1 MSTDLLEKRLKDLA
15 VDVPDPGR
23 VTARVLSRALQP
35 QSHRVVRFLSVGV
48 ATVLLIALVG
58 YFVPAAGTVAA
69 STPAGDLL
77 RDAGLVGA
85 KDRIT
90 WVGAA
95 DTSSGYRLQ
104 LVGAYADSTRT
115 VLLLH
120 SDPATLPMSA
130 SQIELTDQFGRHYRL
145 RGAATNMLTGN
156 ASADFEPLAWPDAIT
171 GARIT
176 LHLSQIQAL
185 AKPYADGEPVQL
197 KDVRGSWT
205 LHATL
210 GVDETTA
217 LAVPAPASLGPA
229 HFQFTSANYSS
240 ATVAV
245 EADITGVTSEE
256 LNRRIADG
264 LKGTPVFTADL
275 IDPTGQLIGGIGS
288 STSNGG
294 PVHIR
299 LVGYRLSGGGDYVLR
314 IKYVGSGGFERVLK
328 IP

>member
-1 MSTDLLEKRLKDLA
+1 MITDLLGERLENLA
-15 VDVPDPGR
+15 VEVPDAGR
-23 VTARVLSRALQP
+23 VTARVLSRAPRP
-35 QSHRVVRFLSVGV
+35 QSHRVRRLVAVSV

-58 YFVPAAGTVAA
+58 YFVPVADTALA
-69 STPAGDLL
+69 STPAGDLM

-95 DTSSGYRLQ
+95 DTSSGFRLT

-120 SDPATLPMSA
+120 SDPATLPADPFSV
-130 SQIELTDQFGRHYRL
+130 QLTDQFGRHYRL
-145 RGAATNMLTGN
+145 RGSVTNMRTGD

-176 LHLSQIQAL
+176 LHISQVQAL
-185 AKPYADGEPVQL
+185 VKPYADGVPVEL

-217 LAVPAPASLGPA
+217 LPLPASADLGPA
-229 HFQFTSANYSS
+229 HFQFTSVRYST
-240 ATVAV
+240 ATIAV
-245 EADITGVTSEE
+245 DVDITGVTAEE
-256 LNRRIADG
+256 LSRRIPDG
-264 LKGTPVFTADL
+264 LKGTPVMSAEL
-275 IDPTGQLIGGIGS
+275 LDPSGQMIGGGMAS
-288 STSNGG
+288 SSNGG
-294 PVHIR
+294 PVHMQ
-299 LVGYRLSGGGDYVLR
+299 LLGYRLSGGGNYVIR
-314 IKYVGSGGFERVLK
+314 IKYVGVGEFERVLK

>member
-1 MSTDLLEKRLKDLA
+1 M
-15 VDVPDPGR
+15 
-23 VTARVLSRALQP
+23 AL
-35 QSHRVVRFLSVGV
+35 
-48 ATVLLIALVG
+48 IG

-90 WVGAA
+90 LVGAA

-145 RGAATNMLTGN
+145 RGAVTNMLTGD

-197 KDVRGSWT
+197 KDVRGSWS

-210 GVDETTA
+210 GVDETA
-217 LAVPAPASLGPA
+217 SLAVPDAADLGSA
-229 HFQFTSANYSS
+229 HFQFTSVHYST

-245 EADITGVTSEE
+245 DVDITGVTAEE
-256 LNRRIADG
+256 LNRRIPDG
-264 LKGTPVFTADL
+264 LKGTPVFTAEL
-275 IDPTGQLIGGIGS
+275 FDPSGKMVGGGMA

-294 PVHIR
+294 AVHMQM
-299 LVGYRLSGGGDYVLR
+299 LGYRLGGAGNYVIR
-314 IKYVGSGGFERVLK
+314 IKYVGAGEFERVLK